1 MTALADRPLADVLA
15 QVAAE
20 RPAPGG
26 GSSAAWACAL
36 AAGLVEMAA
45 AFAGTEAA
53 GSRASVLRAEALALA
68 ERDLESYAPVLE
80 AQRAPAEAPGRAE
93 RIALALGEAAEVPL
107 AVCAA
112 AAEVAGLAARLSR
125 EGAPALRGDAVTG
138 ALLAEAACRAAARL
152 VELNL
157 AGAPGD
163 PRVDRAREHAAA
175 AWDARAEALA

>member
-45 AFAGTEAA
+45 AFADGRAGVRAA
-53 GSRASVLRAEALALA
+53 ALRAEGLALA
-68 ERDLESYAPVLE
+68 ERDLASYAPVLE
-80 AQRAPAEAPGRAE
+80 AQRLPADDPRRPGRVAS
-93 RIALALGEAAEVPL
+93 ALGEAAEVPL

-112 AAEVAGLAARLSR
+112 AAEVAELAAQLSR
-125 EGAPALRGDAVTG
+125 DGAPALRGDAATG
-138 ALLAEAACRAAARL
+138 ALLAEASCRAAAQL

-157 AGAPGD
+157 AGLPDD
-163 PRVDRAREHAAA
+163 PRPGQARAHAATAWSAREA
-175 AWDARAEALA
+175 ALA